1 MSSSDHY
8 EEESRLRQIMRE
20 TSGQLKERTSARNN
34 LSQSGHPS
42 VQLYNQSEVFM
53 NNDHKNNSDV
63 RSLIENL
70 MKTKDMR
77 MGPDLSFLNSK
88 PILVRAEEKIFQ

>member
-1 MSSSDHY
+1 
-8 EEESRLRQIMRE
+8 MRE
-20 TSGQLKERTSARNN
+20 TSGQLKERGSARNN

-42 VQLYNQSEVFM
+42 AQPYNHSEIFI
-53 NNDHKNNSDV
+53 NNDLKNNSDV

-77 MGPDLSFLNSK
+77 MGPDLGFLNSK
-88 PILVRAEEKIFQ
+88 PILVRAE